1 MENQASIYDLLAKN
15 TLTNIKT
22 TDIHSAQSRT
32 YADVA
37 SFDFWQGVM
46 MLSKAVEVSRTFSS
60 GNLPIYNTGKCVSA
74 ALADGANIT
83 HTPTG
88 TEIWKIQAI
97 DADSCTV
104 AVKDAAGV
112 MVMLNF
118 DASAAITVPP
128 SDIYITSSQSLFIS
142 NGTGSSKTPSFAY
155 IKVSL

>member
-32 YADVA
+32 YADTA
-37 SFDFWQGVM
+37 SFDFWQGVI

-60 GNLPIYNTGKCVSA
+60 GNLPIYNTGKCVSG
-74 ALADGANIT
+74 ALADGADIT

-104 AVKDAAGV
+104 AIRDAAGV
-112 MVMLNF
+112 MVPLSF
-118 DASAAITVPP
+118 EAGVAVTAPP
-128 SDIYITSSQSLFIS
+128 SEIYISSSQSLFIQ